1 MDRFQILKKQEQEQ
15 ALRPVAYCF
24 NKTNSP
30 VKVLEYLKICIQDRV
45 AFNSSNIYSSVLDQA
60 LAKLYSERKIPVVTR
75 TEKMM
80 RVLSITHNLQRVY
93 SVNDIPDK
101 VIRVICYWD
110 LNPKALPKNID
121 VALAIT
127 RANAADKG

>member
-30 VKVLEYLKICIQDRV
+30 IKVLEYLKICIKDRV

-60 LAKLYSERKIPVVTR
+60 LAKLYSETKIPVVTR

-80 RVLSITHNLQRVY
+80 RVLNLTHNLQKVY
-93 SVNDIPDK
+93 SVNYIPEK
-101 VIRVICYWD
+101 VLRVICYWD
-110 LNPKALPKNID
+110 LNPKSLPKNID
-121 VALAIT
+121 VALAVT
-127 RANAADKG
+127 RTNAADKG